1 MTTTSKIAI
10 AAGAAVVSVAAIGG
24 GILAVNTLLDNKK
37 TERFTFNQP
46 IHKVVVKGDA
56 GNVRVV
62 ASDSGAVKVKET
74 RRWVTSEPKPKR
86 SLEAGVL
93 RLEEACSGWIAV
105 CETSYVIE
113 VPRNLD
119 VDIDVE
125 AGDVTIT
132 GLSGA
137 VSVRSDAGD
146 VKGTGLAAA
155 RISADTDAGDVR
167 LAFTTPPVSIDA
179 STDAGDVDIDVPSSA
194 YALDLDT
201 DAGSTSISGIVRYD
215 LAEHALKARTSAGDV
230 TIRGR

>member
-1 MTTTSKIAI
+1 MSTKSKIAI
-10 AAGAAVVSVAAIGG
+10 AAGVVVSMAAIGG
-24 GILAVNTLLDNKK
+24 GVFAVNTLLDNKK

-46 IHKVVVKGDA
+46 IHKVIVKGDA

-62 ASDSGAVKVKET
+62 ASDSHAIQVQET
-74 RRWVTSEPKPKR
+74 RRWVSSEPKPKR
-86 SLEAGVL
+86 SVAAGVL
-93 RLEEACSGWIAV
+93 RLEEACSGWIAL
-105 CETSYVIE
+105 CETSYVIQ

-119 VDIDVE
+119 VDIDVD

-137 VSVRSDAGD
+137 VSVKSDAGD

-179 STDAGDVDIDVPSSA
+179 STDAGDVEIDLPSTE

-201 DAGSTSISGIVRYD
+201 GAGSTSISGIVRYD
-215 LAEHALKARTSAGDV
+215 LAEHAVKARTSAGDV
-230 TIRGR
+230 TIHGR